1 MDTKIKA
8 REKSINN
15 DLENPFAESSSR
27 KRSMSPIEILIFKK
41 PRKLRLQDMHAR
53 EDK

>member
-8 REKSINN
+8 REKSIDN
-15 DLENPFAESSSR
+15 DFSNPFAASSPR
-27 KRSMSPIEILIFKK
+27 KRSMSPIEIIKFKK
-41 PRKLRLQDMHAR
+41 SYRERKQELQAR